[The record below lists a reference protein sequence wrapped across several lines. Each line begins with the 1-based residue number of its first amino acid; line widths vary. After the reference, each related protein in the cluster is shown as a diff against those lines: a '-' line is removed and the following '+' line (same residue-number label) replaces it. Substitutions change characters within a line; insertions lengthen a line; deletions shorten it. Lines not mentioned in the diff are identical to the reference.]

1 MASGGDDKR
10 VLCWQLDRAVTATI
24 PGYQPA
30 VEQYGKKQPVKR
42 CSQNSMKE
50 HYELREKE
58 SLHVFFRY
66 IDLDPAIHMVDCN
79 ITLVLMFLIF
89 RGPCEIGYS
98 TVRPQE
104 RRSLRGSRD

>member
-10 VLCWQLDRAVTATI
+10 VLCWQLDRAVHPI

-58 SLHVFFRY
+58 SSCLLQVHRSKILQFTWL
-66 IDLDPAIHMVDCN
+66 IA
-79 ITLVLMFLIF
+79 TL
-89 RGPCEIGYS
+89 R
-98 TVRPQE
+98 
-104 RRSLRGSRD
+104 

>member
-10 VLCWQLDRAVTATI
+10 VLCWQLDRAITATI

-30 VEQYGKKQPVKR
+30 VEQYGKKQSVKR

-66 IDLDPAIHMVDCN
+66 IYLRSCN
-79 ITLVLMFLIF
+79 SH
-89 RGPCEIGYS
+89 G
-98 TVRPQE
+98 
-104 RRSLRGSRD
+104 

>member
-10 VLCWQLDRAVTATI
+10 VLCWQLDRAAHPI

-66 IDLDPAIHMVDCN
+66 IDLRSCN
-79 ITLVLMFLIF
+79 SH
-89 RGPCEIGYS
+89 G
-98 TVRPQE
+98 
-104 RRSLRGSRD
+104 